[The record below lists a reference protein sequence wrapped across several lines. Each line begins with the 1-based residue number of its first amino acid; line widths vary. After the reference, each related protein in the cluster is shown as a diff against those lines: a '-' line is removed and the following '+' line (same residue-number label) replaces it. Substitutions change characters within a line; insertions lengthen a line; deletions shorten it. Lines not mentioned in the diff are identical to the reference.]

1 MGMFMHNP
9 ISGMGFDAIASQGL
23 KYGFK
28 DTHNIFVKTL
38 AEQGLIGMFIF
49 MALFVTAF
57 RRALLLFQLA
67 EEPFAQGLGLGFAA
81 CVIASLT
88 TNFFGDRWSFMQVS
102 SNFWVVMALVERSII
117 IEQESADGV
126 SARDFPLA
134 VERS

>member
-1 MGMFMHNP
+1 
-9 ISGMGFDAIASQGL
+9 
-23 KYGFK
+23 
-28 DTHNIFVKTL
+28 
-38 AEQGLIGMFIF
+38 
-49 MALFVTAF
+49 
-57 RRALLLFQLA
+57 
-67 EEPFAQGLGLGFAA
+67 
-81 CVIASLT
+81 VIASLT